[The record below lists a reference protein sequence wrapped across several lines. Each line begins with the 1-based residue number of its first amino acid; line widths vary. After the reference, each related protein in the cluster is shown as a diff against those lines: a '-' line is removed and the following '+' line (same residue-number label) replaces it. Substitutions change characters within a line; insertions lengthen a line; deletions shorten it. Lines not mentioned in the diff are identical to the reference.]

1 MVSSENDRIKCYVES
16 YLYFFTEADIENIV
30 GYLRKGPFS
39 FVGGAPSKQK
49 VSSLLAGS
57 SLFLTNKT
65 KDGRTK
71 YRLAKE

>member
-1 MVSSENDRIKCYVES
+1 MASSDNDKIKCYVEA
-16 YLYFFTEADIENIV
+16 YLYWFTEADIENIV
-30 GYLRKGPFS
+30 GFLRKAPFN
-39 FVGGAPSKQK
+39 FAGGTPSKQK
-49 VSSLLAGS
+49 VSSLLSGS